1 MVTVTVQSAGATTV
15 SPEGSMHTPS
25 PMTLLANIGSGIWSM
40 GMTRPASGA
49 VRTHSTGSA
58 AAAAGSESAAGSDSA
73 GAAGAGAGLA
83 AAGAAATMP
92 RSSGASILM
101 PTNRVSAK
109 GTATAMSMHSA
120 KMPQ

>member
-49 VRTHSTGSA
+49 VRTRSTGSA
-58 AAAAGSESAAGSDSA
+58 AAAAGSASAAGSGSA
-73 GAAGAGAGLA
+73 GAAGA
-83 AAGAAATMP
+83 AAGSAAAATMP

-101 PTNRVSAK
+101 PMNRVSAK